1 MAANP
6 GNIGVRGV
14 HINQP
19 LSQLSI
25 AYRPTG
31 YISEQIFPVIPVKH
45 ESDNIIIWDKGQRF
59 RVDRTDGQGSK
70 RADGTRA
77 VNSNFGFTQI
87 SYTAEEYAREVQITD
102 RQRANADDVLAL
114 EASLVQA
121 EQDLLM
127 LDQELRV
134 AKLLTTAANYAAGN
148 TITLSGTGQ
157 WNNASFASQAGTQ
170 SVIESNIDA
179 GREAVRLAT
188 GGKEANTLILPR
200 AVARVVK
207 RDIGVRDQIK
217 YTDPNILVGG
227 FLPPQLWGLNVLIPN
242 TVYDTSN
249 EGEASA
255 MTDVWGK
262 NAIVAYVDPSPSL
275 NSLTL
280 GAIFRARPW
289 QVKQWRDDA
298 VDANYYR
305 PSVVQ
310 NEIFL
315 SAACGYLMLS
325 VIA

>member
-6 GNIGVRGV
+6 GNINVRGV

-31 YISEQIFPVIPVKH
+31 YIAESIFPVIPVKH
-45 ESDNIIIWDKGQRF
+45 ESDNIIVWDKGQRF
-59 RVDRTDGQGSK
+59 RVDRSDGQGSK

-77 VNSNFGFTQI
+77 MASNFGFGQI

-102 RQRANADDVLAL
+102 RQRANADQVLAL

-127 LDQELRV
+127 LDQELRI
-134 AKLLTTAANYAAGN
+134 AKLLTTAANYAGSN
-148 TITLSGTGQ
+148 TTTLSGTAQ

-179 GREAVRLAT
+179 GREAIRIAT
-188 GGKEANTLILPR
+188 GGKEANTIILPR

-217 YTDPNILVGG
+217 FTDPNILVGG
-227 FLPPQLWGLNVLIPN
+227 FLPPTLWGMNVLIPN
-242 TVYDTSN
+242 VLYDSSN
-249 EGEASA
+249 EGETAA

-289 QVKQWRDDA
+289 QVKQWRDDS
-298 VDANYYR
+298 VDSNYYR

-310 NEIFL
+310 TELIL
-315 SAACGYLMLS
+315 SSACGYLILGA
-325 VIA
+325 IA